1 MVRPSELKHRFTTN
15 VTFES
20 EDYEQFE
27 KLVGK
32 GNVSKE
38 LRAFIKDRVTQQKNE
53 QAHNGE
59 HVIDPLGLSSL
70 TQKHLLTYISKT
82 EDKGSR
88 QSTLFETFAS
98 RDRRNE
104 INSYVKSIKD
114 IPTLNTLVQ
123 NASCM
128 LGVAKTHRDVI
139 RVYPRQ

>member
-98 RDRRNE
+98 RDRRDEIHRFVHSVNE
-104 INSYVKSIKD
+104 TAV
-114 IPTLNTLVQ
+114 LNQIET
-123 NASCM
+123 NCKAM
-128 LGVAKTHRDVI
+128 LGVTKTR
-139 RVYPRQ
+139 RERLVYSRL